1 MQASRNGNDLWLTYW
16 VDTSTGTNN
25 TRFYLVTVLSVE
37 VNVNHSNQYVNWL
50 LTNV

>member
-25 TRFYLVTVLSVE
+25 TSFYLVRVLSFYLSDHKSE
-37 VNVNHSNQYVNWL
+37 
-50 LTNV
+50 